1 VRHEATATG
10 RALQSAAACLMVLAA
25 ACSTGRVEP
34 GPPAGAAAAGRVLL
48 PRGYDDSRRYPVVV
62 LLPASNGRADQLL
75 RYYQPPRDAIVV
87 LAAGVGAPA
96 DYRTGERWTRTV
108 ERYERQLR
116 ADLEALGNDRRIDAS
131 RVVLVGFSMG
141 GDLAWALA
149 LRNPSLVSG
158 AVVMASRASYR
169 GRPGDLRTLADRGAR
184 FYFTMGEDEERSRIA
199 GNEAARRLL
208 DSEGVA
214 HRYRRIPG
222 GHVRAPADVFEE
234 ALDYVLRR

>member
-1 VRHEATATG
+1 MAG
-10 RALQSAAACLMVLAA
+10 RGIALRAAAACLVSLAA
-25 ACSTGRVEP
+25 GCGTGRVEP
-34 GPPAGAAAAGRVLL
+34 GRPATPAAGRVLL

-75 RYYQPPRDAIVV
+75 HYYQAPRDAIVV
-87 LAAGVGAPA
+87 LAAGVGRPD
-96 DYRTGERWTRTV
+96 DYRTGERWTRTI
-108 ERYERQLR
+108 ERYERELR
-116 ADLEALGNDRRIDAS
+116 ADLEALEHERPVDDDH
-131 RVVLVGFSMG
+131 VVLVGFSMG

-169 GRPGDLRTLADRGAR
+169 GRQSDLRTLADHGAR

-199 GNEAARRLL
+199 GNEAARHLL
-208 DSEGVA
+208 DSEGVE
-214 HRYRRIPG
+214 HRYRRVPG
-222 GHVRAPADVFEE
+222 GHVRAPADVFAE